1 MENHLAELGV
11 KSEQIMK
18 IGPHMPKLKHMNE
31 QLIIKALKNVAKEK
45 KTVIWL
51 YARGN
56 AVKVDNMLELMVANP
71 NKKKSYPLEKALRGL

>member
-1 MENHLAELGV
+1 MENYLAELGV